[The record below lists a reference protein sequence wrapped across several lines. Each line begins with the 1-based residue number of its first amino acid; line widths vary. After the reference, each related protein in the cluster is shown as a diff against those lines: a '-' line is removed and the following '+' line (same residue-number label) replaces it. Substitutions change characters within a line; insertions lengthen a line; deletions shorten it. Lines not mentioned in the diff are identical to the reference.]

1 MNEFIATFAHLPLK
15 DIQPV
20 INRELLNPT
29 VYMWNRLEGRP
40 RSTKNFDRALKAEVR
55 DALFMLTKQWQMG
68 EFKGDDAGSPVI
80 AKVHM
85 ETTKLNKYRADGHA
99 TQGFENNVPLE
110 AKVEQRMI
118 PFKAGGQDL
127 SLDIRLLMGRQW
139 LKMTNKQP
147 ELSAL
152 KENFIK
158 AYPVNR
164 PDPGKRGDAQICAHQ
179 TAWQQYVAVAGRA
192 MDGAALYFYLKENAG
207 HHAYDL
213 LTLELPLTQNQK
225 DLIVEIEKKFITW
238 FEKLFYQPI
247 EENED
252 AWLPSKLEYQFEC
265 SAPKKGEEKV
275 FKAEEYYH
283 GHLDW
288 YNLNVDKSI
297 RTLGDVAAEP
307 GEPADLERTH
317 TSSFFPT
324 QIQFDG
330 MPNTRWWTFE
340 EGKTN
345 FGDIKPDRIDLDKM
359 LLMEFGLVYAND
371 WFLVPFTLP
380 AGSVS
385 NVKGMAV
392 TNVFG
397 ERIWVEPAGKGSDE
411 DWQRWSMF
419 TLNVDNA
426 EDEPAD
432 LSLLLLP
439 TVPKI
444 QESQHIEEVFLI
456 RDEMANMVWGIESKV
471 LLPSGNTKPGREAAI
486 ELKNHLQ
493 RIVEK
498 ENAMAS
504 DAEGK
509 IEYKADLKYQI
520 MSTVPE
526 NWIPFIPVHVK
537 NDNRE
542 IQLQRAAM
550 PRIIKGDSEPP
561 QRIRPRTILLRTGLD
576 QEPKVAYKLFEEE
589 VLRSGVL
596 VYQTFQRTRWY
607 NGRVFNWLGVRKQ
620 TGRGEGSSGLRFDQ
634 IVQVK
639 RESSGE

>member
-1 MNEFIATFAHLPLK
+1 MNEFIAIE

-20 INRELLNPT
+20 INYKRLIPT
-29 VYMWNRLEGRP
+29 ILMWNRLEGRP
-40 RSTKNFDRALKAEVR
+40 RTKNFDRALKAEVR

-85 ETTKLNKYRADGHA
+85 ETTRLNKYKANDHPP
-99 TQGFENNVPLE
+99 QLFENDIPLE
-110 AKVEQRMI
+110 TKVEQRKL

-127 SLDIRLLMGRQW
+127 SLDMRLLMGRQW
-139 LKMTNKQP
+139 LKMTNKP

-152 KENFIK
+152 KKDFIN
-158 AYPVNR
+158 AYPIKH
-164 PDPGKRGDAQICAHQ
+164 PDPDKREDAQICAHL
-179 TAWQQYVAVAGRA
+179 TAWQQYAAVAERA
-192 MDGAALYFYLKENAG
+192 LDGVALYFYLKERVGN
-207 HHAYDL
+207 HAYDL
-213 LTLELPLTQNQK
+213 LPEAVKVTLTSNQK
-225 DLIVEIEKKFITW
+225 DLIDKIEKKFITW
-238 FEKLFYQPI
+238 FEKLFYQPL

-252 AWLPSKLEYQFEC
+252 AWLPSKLEYQFAC
-265 SAPKKGEEKV
+265 SAPKKGAEKI
-275 FKAEEYYH
+275 FTAEEYYH

-297 RTLGDVAAEP
+297 ETLGNVKTEEAEP
-307 GEPADLERTH
+307 SDLEKPH
-317 TSSFFPT
+317 TYSFFPT

-345 FGDIKPDRIDLDKM
+345 FGDIKPDTTDLNKL

-380 AGSVS
+380 AGSVA
-385 NVKGMAV
+385 NVRGMAV

-397 ERIWVEPAGKGSDE
+397 ERIWVEPAGAGSDE
-411 DWQRWSMF
+411 DWQRWSIF
-419 TLNVDNA
+419 TLNVDGA

-432 LSLLLLP
+432 SSLLLLP

-444 QESQHIEEVFLI
+444 QESQPIEEVYLI
-456 RDEMANMVWGIESKV
+456 RDEMANMVWGIETRI
-471 LLPSGNTKPGREAAI
+471 LLPSGVPKPGREVAL
-486 ELKNHLQ
+486 ELHNHYQ

-498 ENAMAS
+498 ENATTP
-504 DAEGK
+504 DTEEE
-509 IEYKADLKYQI
+509 IEYKADIKCQI

-537 NDNRE
+537 DSNRDSNRE

-550 PRIIKGDSEPP
+550 PRIIKGDSQDPKK
-561 QRIRPRTILLRTGLD
+561 IRPRTNLLRVGLD
-576 QEPKVAYKLFEEE
+576 QETKVAYKLFEEE
-589 VLRSGVL
+589 VLRSGVR

-607 NGRVFNWLGVRKQ
+607 NGKVFNWLSVRKQ

-634 IVQVK
+634 IAQVNQK
-639 RESSGE
+639 PSGEE

>member
-1 MNEFIATFAHLPLK
+1 MNEFIAIE

-20 INRELLNPT
+20 INYKRLIPT
-29 VYMWNRLEGRP
+29 ILMWNRLEGRP
-40 RSTKNFDRALKAEVR
+40 RTKNFDRALKAEVR

-85 ETTKLNKYRADGHA
+85 ETTKLNKYKADGHA

-110 AKVEQRMI
+110 TKVEQRML
-118 PFKAGGQDL
+118 PFKAGDQDL

-139 LKMTNKQP
+139 LKMIDKSDNNIR
-147 ELSAL
+147 LL
-152 KENFIK
+152 KKEFIK
-158 AYPVNR
+158 ASINK
-164 PDPGKRGDAQICAHQ
+164 PDPDKREYAQICAHQ
-179 TAWQQYVAVAGRA
+179 AVWQQYAAVAERA
-192 MDGAALYFYLKENAG
+192 MDGAVLYFHLKENVG

-213 LTLELPLTQNQK
+213 LTVELTSAQK
-225 DLIVEIEKKFITW
+225 TLIEEIEKKFITW

-247 EENED
+247 KENEN
-252 AWLPSKLEYQFEC
+252 AWLPSKLEYQFAC
-265 SAPKKGEEKV
+265 SAPKKDTEKV
-275 FKAEEYYH
+275 FTADEYYR
-283 GHLDW
+283 GRLDW
-288 YNLNVDKSI
+288 YNLNVDKSQE
-297 RTLGDVAAEP
+297 TLGVVEANDNEAE
-307 GEPADLERTH
+307 DLEKTH
-317 TSSFFPT
+317 TYSFIPT

-345 FGDIKPDRIDLDKM
+345 FGDIKPDTTDLNKL

-380 AGSVS
+380 AGSVA
-385 NVKGMAV
+385 NVRGMAV

-419 TLNVDNA
+419 TLNVDGA

-444 QESQHIEEVFLI
+444 QEGQPIEEVFLI
-456 RDEMANMVWGIESKV
+456 RDEMANMVWGIESKI
-471 LLPSGNTKPGREAAI
+471 LLPSGGTKPGREAAL

-493 RIVEK
+493 RVVEK
-498 ENAMAS
+498 ENAMTP
-504 DAEGK
+504 DAEEE
-509 IEYKADLKYQI
+509 IEYKADIKYQI

-526 NWIPFIPVHVK
+526 NWIPFIPVHIK
-537 NDNRE
+537 DSNRE

-550 PRIIKGDSEPP
+550 PRIIEGDGQEPKK
-561 QRIRPRTILLRTGLD
+561 IRPRTKLLRGGLD
-576 QEPKVAYKLFEEE
+576 QEPKAAYKLFEEE
-589 VLRSGVL
+589 VPRAGVR
-596 VYQTFQRTRWY
+596 VYQSYQRTRWY
-607 NGRVFNWLGVRKQ
+607 NGKVFIWLGVRKQ

-634 IVQVK
+634 IIPVNPK
-639 RESSGE
+639 SSRQ